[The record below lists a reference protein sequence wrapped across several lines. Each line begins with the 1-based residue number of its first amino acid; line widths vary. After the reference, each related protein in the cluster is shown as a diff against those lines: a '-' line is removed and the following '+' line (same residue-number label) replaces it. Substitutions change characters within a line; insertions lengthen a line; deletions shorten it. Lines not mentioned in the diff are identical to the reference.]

1 MFRAL
6 RAVILAVV
14 IAASFVASGS
24 VASAQS
30 GNLPKPPHLVQP
42 LDVTWE

>member
-24 VASAQS
+24 VASASS
-30 GNLPKPPHLVQP
+30 GGSLPQPPHPAP